1 MNPANIKK
9 LLALPNR
16 KLRLSDG
23 QGAKEDDSDLLPST
37 RSRRTPKDLSLEEIL
52 PDNIDENEKLEAE
65 GSFVEQAT
73 MSEQNDVD
81 IQEEIETETHTTKV
95 APKQLKS
102 SPFPIPDGSAPHQLQ
117 PPTHTQPIKPDFDH
131 D

>member
-1 MNPANIKK
+1 MFEYHKIRDMKK

-16 KLRLSDG
+16 KLRLSEG
-23 QGAKEDDSDLLPST
+23 QGVKEDDSDLLPST

-52 PDNIDENEKLEAE
+52 PDNIDENEKLEVE

-81 IQEEIETETHTTKV
+81 IQEEIETETHTKT
-95 APKQLKS
+95 S
-102 SPFPIPDGSAPHQLQ
+102 SPFPITDGSAPHQLQ